1 MLLSKIFMQLKNNKN
16 SISFQE
22 FKDEILDD
30 YTTAFV
36 SRECSIIG
44 RREVLTGKA
53 SFGIFGDGKE
63 LPQIAMAKFF
73 KKGDFR
79 SGYYRDQTFM
89 FSLGEVSPIQF
100 FAGLYAHTDIKH
112 DPMSAGRQ
120 MGSSFSTHSLDDN
133 YDWKDLTK
141 QYNSSADLS
150 PTGSQM
156 PRLVGLAQASKVYKN
171 ITISNSEKFSNNG
184 NEIAWGT
191 IGDASTSEGLFFESI
206 NAAGVMQIPMVIS
219 IWDDN
224 YGISVSSDFQTTKGD
239 ISEALKGFKK
249 DKNSNGF
256 EILKVKGWDYVELM
270 KTYEKAERICRNKH
284 IPVIIHVRE
293 LTQPL
298 GHSTSGSHE
307 RYKSKERLDWEK
319 DFDCLKK
326 MREWILQNKLVTK
339 DELDKIEKESKEEVR
354 LAKRSAKSNS
364 LEKNISN
371 IKDLN
376 NFLNENFSMDNPI
389 INGLLA
395 DLNTIQEP
403 SKKDLFTHSNKIFRE
418 MLLKKNPKCSLFKSW
433 ISDLREKIQDD
444 YSSHLY
450 SQSIYNPENIKSVKP
465 TYNSNEELVDGRII
479 LRDNFDKILERFDNV
494 LIFGEDAG
502 KIGGVNQALEGLQE
516 KFGEQRVFDTGIR
529 EATIIGQGIGLALRG
544 LRPIAEIQYLDYLLY
559 AIQIMSDDL
568 ATLHY
573 RTRGKQ
579 KAPLIV
585 RTRGHRLE
593 GIWHAG
599 SPMGGMINLLRG
611 IYLLVP
617 RNMTIAAGF
626 YNTLL
631 ESDQPAIVV
640 ECLNGYRTKEKKPSN
655 IGDFKIAIGMID
667 LIKEGIDITIVSY
680 GATLKLVEEASIEL
694 KKLNID
700 CEIIDCQSLIPFDIN
715 HEIKTSVEK
724 TNRLLIVDEDFS
736 AGASAFILDKLIND
750 QNIYNLL
757 DSKPSTLSAKD
768 HRTAYGTD
776 GDYFSKP
783 STDDIFNKIYSMM
796 NEADP
801 KKFPY

>member
-1 MLLSKIFMQLKNNKN
+1 MHSKNKKK
-16 SISFQE
+16 SISFDQ
-22 FKDEILDD
+22 FKEEILND
-30 YTTAFV
+30 YRVAFT

-89 FSLGEVSPIQF
+89 FSLDEVTPQQF
-100 FAGLYAHTDIKH
+100 FAGLYAHTDLKH

-120 MGSSFSTHSLDDN
+120 MGSSFSTHSLDEN

-141 QYNSSADLS
+141 QFNSSADLS

-156 PRLVGLAQASKVYKN
+156 PRLLGLAQASKIYKKLKV
-171 ITISNSEKFSNNG
+171 TGSEKFTDNG

-191 IGDASTSEGLFFESI
+191 IGDASTSEGHFFESI
-206 NAAGVMQIPMVIS
+206 NAAGVMQIPMIVS

-224 YGISVSSDFQTTKGD
+224 YGISVPSEYQTTKGD
-239 ISEALKGFKK
+239 ISEVLKGFKK
-249 DKNSNGF
+249 EKDSNGF
-256 EILKVKGWDYVELM
+256 EIFKVKGWDYVELM
-270 KTYEKAERICRNKH
+270 KTYEKAEQICRTEH
-284 IPVIIHVRE
+284 VPVIVHVNE

-307 RYKSKERLDWEK
+307 RYKSEERLKWEK
-319 DFDCLKK
+319 DYDCIKK
-326 MREWILQNKLVTK
+326 MRQWILDNNIISSK
-339 DELDKIEKESKEEVR
+339 DLDKIEDDAKKFVLESK
-354 LAKRSAKSNS
+354 LSAKRESLKETTNNINKLNSLFVNDIKSNNS
-364 LEKNISN
+364 GIQKILNDLNSIKEPNKRDLFTSTNAILRELMLEKNPKVN
-371 IKDLN
+371 ILRDWL
-376 NFLNENFSMDNPI
+376 
-389 INGLLA
+389 
-395 DLNTIQEP
+395 
-403 SKKDLFTHSNKIFRE
+403 SK
-418 MLLKKNPKCSLFKSW
+418 
-433 ISDLREKIQDD
+433 LRVKTQYD

-450 SQSIYNPENIKSVKP
+450 SESAYNPSKIPLIKAKYDNNADS
-465 TYNSNEELVDGRII
+465 VDGRII
-479 LRDNFDKILERFDNV
+479 LRENFKKILEKNDNV
-494 LIFGEDAG
+494 IIFGEDAG
-502 KIGGVNQALEGLQE
+502 KIGGVNQGLEGLQE
-516 KFGEQRVFDTGIR
+516 IFGETRVFDTGIR

-559 AIQIMSDDL
+559 SIQLLSDDL

-579 KAPLIV
+579 NAPLIV

-611 IYLLVP
+611 IFLLVP

-626 YNTLL
+626 YNALL
-631 ESDQPAIVV
+631 KGDQPAIVV
-640 ECLNGYRTKEKKPSN
+640 ECLNGYRTKEQMPTN
-655 IGDFKIAIGMID
+655 IGDYTVQIGKVDKIKSG
-667 LIKEGIDITIVSY
+667 EDITVISY
-680 GATLKLVEEASIEL
+680 GSTLKIVEKASEEL
-694 KKLNID
+694 QKFNIS
-700 CEIIDCQSLIPFDIN
+700 CEIIDCQSLIPFDIEK
-715 HEIKTSVEK
+715 EITESIKK
-724 TNRLLIVDEDFS
+724 TNRVLIIDEDFS
-736 AGASAFILDKLIND
+736 GGASAYILDNLINN
-750 QNIYNLL
+750 QNIYDYL
-757 DSKPSTLSAKD
+757 DSKPHTMSAKD

-783 STDDIFNKIYSMM
+783 SVDDVFDRIYSIM
-796 NEADP
+796 NELNP
-801 KKFPY
+801 GKFPL